1 MYRYAHKN
9 VRPFSAVCQNN
20 YGRQVIFTRKRQI
33 TKNNIIEELNKAL
46 VIHEQNAIEI
56 EYLDRYYRGDQPIL
70 YRQKV
75 NRPEINNKIAVNLA
89 YELVERKTAEMC
101 AEPIQYV
108 LRGTDNHKS
117 EEITRLNI
125 TMDSESKQECDIDIH
140 RWRMEAWMLVSKALR
155 NGYYGAV
162 EEFNKLPP
170 LVQKAVG
177 SPDNLRNW
185 ALTDINSIENV
196 VQSNFMR
203 TYRTV
208 VNRAKEYQK
217 MPKDIKALIES
228 ANKSSYSAQIGSK
241 NQQTIKLSLED
252 NKSQNKPI
260 KGIPMP
266 KEIKERI
273 EQMKR

>member
-1 MYRYAHKN
+1 MTETEVRKLLAMTQAVYPNYNPPSREAVVNAWLMCLSEYDNN
-9 VRPFSAVCQNN
+9 VVMAAFKAYITTDTSGFAPSIGQLLDKLHAIQNP
-20 YGRQVIFTRKRQI
+20 Q
-33 TKNNIIEELNKAL
+33 ELN
-46 VIHEQNAIEI
+46 E
-56 EYLDRYYRGDQPIL
+56 
-70 YRQKV
+70 
-75 NRPEINNKIAVNLA
+75 
-89 YELVERKTAEMC
+89 
-101 AEPIQYV
+101 
-108 LRGTDNHKS
+108 
-117 EEITRLNI
+117 
-125 TMDSESKQECDIDIH
+125 
-140 RWRMEAWMLVSKALR
+140 MEAWSLVSKALR

-185 ALTDINSIENV
+185 AQTDSESIENV

-217 MPKDIKALIES
+217 MPKDIQALIES
-228 ANKSSYSAQIGSK
+228 TNRSSYSAQIGSK

-260 KGIPMP
+260 KGVPMP

>member
-1 MYRYAHKN
+1 MTRDETVKIIRIMCDCYPNYKPSNLSETVDVWNMMLENCTYEQVSVALKAY
-9 VRPFSAVCQNN
+9 VFSDTSGFAPSIGQLINKLHEVQSP
-20 YGRQVIFTRKRQI
+20 Q
-33 TKNNIIEELNKAL
+33 ELN
-46 VIHEQNAIEI
+46 E
-56 EYLDRYYRGDQPIL
+56 
-70 YRQKV
+70 
-75 NRPEINNKIAVNLA
+75 
-89 YELVERKTAEMC
+89 
-101 AEPIQYV
+101 
-108 LRGTDNHKS
+108 
-117 EEITRLNI
+117 
-125 TMDSESKQECDIDIH
+125 
-140 RWRMEAWMLVSKALR
+140 MEAWMLVSKALR

-185 ALTDINSIENV
+185 ALTDSKSIENV

-203 TYRTV
+203 TYRVV

-217 MPKDIKALIES
+217 MPKDIQALIES
-228 ANKSSYSAQIGSK
+228 TNKSSYSAQIGSK
-241 NQQTIKLSLED
+241 NQQTIKLSLEG

-260 KGIPMP
+260 KGVPMP

>member
-1 MYRYAHKN
+1 M
-9 VRPFSAVCQNN
+9 
-20 YGRQVIFTRKRQI
+20 
-33 TKNNIIEELNKAL
+33 TKNEVVKLLMTIQTFYPNYQVENKEFTINAWYSIIGDCDYKPMEKALRAYITTDTSGFAPSIGQLINKLHEVQSPQELN
-46 VIHEQNAIEI
+46 E
-56 EYLDRYYRGDQPIL
+56 
-70 YRQKV
+70 
-75 NRPEINNKIAVNLA
+75 
-89 YELVERKTAEMC
+89 
-101 AEPIQYV
+101 
-108 LRGTDNHKS
+108 
-117 EEITRLNI
+117 
-125 TMDSESKQECDIDIH
+125 
-140 RWRMEAWMLVSKALR
+140 MEAWLLVSKALR
-155 NGYYGAV
+155 NGTYGAI

-185 ALTDINSIENV
+185 AQTDSESIENV

-208 VNRAKEYQK
+208 VNRAKEYRK
-217 MPKDIKALIES
+217 MPKDIQALIES
-228 ANKSSYSAQIGSK
+228 TNRSSYSAQIGSK

-260 KGIPMP
+260 KGVPMP

>member
-1 MYRYAHKN
+1 M
-9 VRPFSAVCQNN
+9 
-20 YGRQVIFTRKRQI
+20 
-33 TKNNIIEELNKAL
+33 TKNEVIKLSMTIQTFYPNYQVENKEFTINAWYAIIGDCDYKPMEKALQAYITTDTSGFAPSIGQLLDKLHAIQNPQELN
-46 VIHEQNAIEI
+46 E
-56 EYLDRYYRGDQPIL
+56 
-70 YRQKV
+70 
-75 NRPEINNKIAVNLA
+75 
-89 YELVERKTAEMC
+89 
-101 AEPIQYV
+101 
-108 LRGTDNHKS
+108 
-117 EEITRLNI
+117 
-125 TMDSESKQECDIDIH
+125 
-140 RWRMEAWMLVSKALR
+140 MEAWSVVSKALR

-185 ALTDINSIENV
+185 AQTDSESIENV

-217 MPKDIKALIES
+217 MPKDIQTLIES
-228 ANKSSYSAQIGSK
+228 TNRSSYSAQIGSK

-260 KGIPMP
+260 KGVPMP

>member
-1 MYRYAHKN
+1 MCDCY
-9 VRPFSAVCQNN
+9 PN
-20 YGRQVIFTRKRQI
+20 YKPSNLSETVDVWNMMLEEYSYEQI
-33 TKNNIIEELNKAL
+33 SVALKAYVHSDTSGFAPSIGQLINKLHEVQAPQELN
-46 VIHEQNAIEI
+46 E
-56 EYLDRYYRGDQPIL
+56 
-70 YRQKV
+70 
-75 NRPEINNKIAVNLA
+75 
-89 YELVERKTAEMC
+89 
-101 AEPIQYV
+101 
-108 LRGTDNHKS
+108 
-117 EEITRLNI
+117 
-125 TMDSESKQECDIDIH
+125 
-140 RWRMEAWMLVSKALR
+140 MEAWLLVGRALR
-155 NGYYGAV
+155 NGTYGAV

-185 ALTDINSIENV
+185 AQTDSESIENV

-203 TYRTV
+203 TYRIV

-217 MPKDIKALIES
+217 MPKDIQTLIE
-228 ANKSSYSAQIGSK
+228 NTNRSSYSAQIGTK

-260 KGIPMP
+260 KGVPMP

>member
-1 MYRYAHKN
+1 MERGDRMTKEQVGKLLITIQAYY
-9 VRPFSAVCQNN
+9 PN
-20 YGRQVIFTRKRQI
+20 YNPPDKKIAINAWYVMLAEYPEDLVLQALRACIATNTSGFAPDVGQI
-33 TKNNIIEELNKAL
+33 MSKIQTISQPQELN
-46 VIHEQNAIEI
+46 E
-56 EYLDRYYRGDQPIL
+56 
-70 YRQKV
+70 
-75 NRPEINNKIAVNLA
+75 
-89 YELVERKTAEMC
+89 
-101 AEPIQYV
+101 
-108 LRGTDNHKS
+108 
-117 EEITRLNI
+117 
-125 TMDSESKQECDIDIH
+125 
-140 RWRMEAWMLVSKALR
+140 MEAWSLVSKALR

-185 ALTDINSIENV
+185 AQTDSESIENV

-217 MPKDIKALIES
+217 MPKDIQALIKS
-228 ANKSSYSAQIGSK
+228 TNRSSYSAQIGSK

-260 KGIPMP
+260 KGVPMP

>member
-1 MYRYAHKN
+1 M
-9 VRPFSAVCQNN
+9 
-20 YGRQVIFTRKRQI
+20 
-33 TKNNIIEELNKAL
+33 TKNEVVKLLMTIQTFYPNYQVENKEFTINAWYSIIGDCDYKPMEKALRAYITTDTSGFAPSIGQLINKLHEVQVPQELN
-46 VIHEQNAIEI
+46 E
-56 EYLDRYYRGDQPIL
+56 
-70 YRQKV
+70 
-75 NRPEINNKIAVNLA
+75 
-89 YELVERKTAEMC
+89 
-101 AEPIQYV
+101 
-108 LRGTDNHKS
+108 
-117 EEITRLNI
+117 
-125 TMDSESKQECDIDIH
+125 
-140 RWRMEAWMLVSKALR
+140 MEAWLLVSKALR
-155 NGYYGAV
+155 NGTYGAV
-162 EEFNKLPP
+162 KEFNKLPP

-185 ALTDINSIENV
+185 AQTDSESIENV

-217 MPKDIKALIES
+217 MPKDIQALIES
-228 ANKSSYSAQIGSK
+228 TNRSSYSAQIGSK

-260 KGIPMP
+260 KGVPMP

>member
-1 MYRYAHKN
+1 MTEGEAKKLFAVMTVAYPNYRIDDIEYTAKIWADFLGGYSYEQAN
-9 VRPFSAVCQNN
+9 MALRT
-20 YGRQVIFTRKRQI
+20 YI
-33 TKNNIIEELNKAL
+33 TTDTSGFAPSIGQLINKLHEVQSPQELN
-46 VIHEQNAIEI
+46 E
-56 EYLDRYYRGDQPIL
+56 
-70 YRQKV
+70 
-75 NRPEINNKIAVNLA
+75 
-89 YELVERKTAEMC
+89 
-101 AEPIQYV
+101 
-108 LRGTDNHKS
+108 
-117 EEITRLNI
+117 
-125 TMDSESKQECDIDIH
+125 
-140 RWRMEAWMLVSKALR
+140 MEAWFLVSRALR

-185 ALTDINSIENV
+185 ALTDSKSIENV

-208 VNRAKEYQK
+208 VNRDKEYQK
-217 MPKDIKALIES
+217 MPKNIKALIE
-228 ANKSSYSAQIGSK
+228 NVNRSSYSAQIGTK

>member
-1 MYRYAHKN
+1 MTRDETVKIIRIMCDCYPNYKPSNLSETVDVWNMMLEEYSYSQISTALKTY
-9 VRPFSAVCQNN
+9 VCSDTSGFAPSIGQLINKLHEV
-20 YGRQVIFTRKRQI
+20 QTPQ
-33 TKNNIIEELNKAL
+33 ELN
-46 VIHEQNAIEI
+46 E
-56 EYLDRYYRGDQPIL
+56 
-70 YRQKV
+70 
-75 NRPEINNKIAVNLA
+75 
-89 YELVERKTAEMC
+89 
-101 AEPIQYV
+101 
-108 LRGTDNHKS
+108 
-117 EEITRLNI
+117 
-125 TMDSESKQECDIDIH
+125 
-140 RWRMEAWMLVSKALR
+140 MEAWLLVGKALR
-155 NGYYGAV
+155 NGTYGAV

-185 ALTDINSIENV
+185 AQTDSESIENV

-203 TYRTV
+203 TYRIV

-217 MPKDIKALIES
+217 MPKDIQTLIEN
-228 ANKSSYSAQIGSK
+228 ANRSSYSAQIGTK

-260 KGIPMP
+260 KGVPMP